1 MGWSQAGSLA
11 SRRLLAPRAI
21 RPIRAF
27 NRYEDIPG
35 RKLTQ
40 SKGIKYRLDKR
51 DNKKPITSEEAMCLT
66 VSKQL
71 TDDTLLFAPKN
82 ISTYLGAETDIQ
94 AVVELSIDSL
104 KEKKK
109 VVSSFDTPQIVVLTQ
124 DTLMVTKLYKALRD
138 KYALSKGLAKGGIE
152 VRVWKLFAR
161 HIPIKDQEE
170 ALKVKNEGQIINV
183 FIGTPNR
190 IKALASNKVLKL
202 ESSKLRSLI
211 FDCTVNNKGFTLF
224 ETHEPRDD
232 TINLMLK
239 AHRRLLARK
248 LKIYLA

>member
-1 MGWSQAGSLA
+1 MVKTEEKQRKQNAKNKNKVKKFSSFKEADGEKKEKEVKPVQIQKKRSPLEIIRDKEVKKAKLAGMKGKAKGKGFSARVTDRNDSQSICDYLNSEVA
-11 SRRLLAPRAI
+11 RH
-21 RPIRAF
+21 
-27 NRYEDIPG
+27 
-35 RKLTQ
+35 
-40 SKGIKYRLDKR
+40 IKYRLDKR

-190 IKALASNKVLKL
+190 IKALA
-202 ESSKLRSLI
+202 
-211 FDCTVNNKGFTLF
+211 
-224 ETHEPRDD
+224 
-232 TINLMLK
+232 
-239 AHRRLLARK
+239 
-248 LKIYLA
+248 